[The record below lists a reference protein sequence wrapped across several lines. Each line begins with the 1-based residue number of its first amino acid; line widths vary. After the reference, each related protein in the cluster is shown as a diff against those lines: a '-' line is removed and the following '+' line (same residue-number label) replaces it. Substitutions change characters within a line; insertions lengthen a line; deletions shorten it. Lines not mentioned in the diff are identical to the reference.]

1 MFKLEEATIRQVQQA
16 FASGELTSFDLTAM
30 YLKRIADIDQSGPKL
45 NSVIEINPEALFI
58 AEAMDRERRQ
68 KGPRGPLHGIPV
80 MVKDCYNTA
89 DKMHTCA
96 GSAALADNFATYDA
110 TAVARLREAG
120 AVLLGKT
127 NLTEFANYMTKQMP
141 NGYSSRGGKVVCP
154 YNPEGNTWGSSTG
167 SAVAVSANLCMVAL
181 GTETN
186 GSVIWPAHNNGVV
199 GIKPTLGSASR
210 WGIIPISTAQDMPG
224 VIARTVEDAA
234 TLLGIITGYDKNDI
248 STWYR
253 EDQVCRDYTP
263 FLDAN
268 GLKGLKVG
276 VNRGTSG
283 ELNEEQLKLAES
295 AYAVL
300 EKGGA
305 QLVYGCDLGR
315 LRCDYEIKFFEFK
328 QSLNYYLSTCN
339 PKTRAK
345 TLKDIIDINNER
357 PDVALKYGQSI
368 LLDCEQKSSGRL
380 IEPEYLR
387 ARVDYLKK
395 ARDEGVDRVMNE
407 TGVDVYVT
415 PGLSDASPISG
426 YPSIVVPIGFTSDNM
441 PFGLTFVARAFGEPL
456 MIKAA
461 YAFEQLMN
469 ARRAPVFAPTAIP
482 EKNENAAWASTLVG
496 KIN

>member
-186 GSVIWPAHNNGVV
+186 GSVIWPA
-199 GIKPTLGSASR
+199 
-210 WGIIPISTAQDMPG
+210 Q
-224 VIARTVEDAA
+224 
-234 TLLGIITGYDKNDI
+234 
-248 STWYR
+248 
-253 EDQVCRDYTP
+253 
-263 FLDAN
+263 
-268 GLKGLKVG
+268 
-276 VNRGTSG
+276 
-283 ELNEEQLKLAES
+283 
-295 AYAVL
+295 
-300 EKGGA
+300 
-305 QLVYGCDLGR
+305 
-315 LRCDYEIKFFEFK
+315 
-328 QSLNYYLSTCN
+328 
-339 PKTRAK
+339 
-345 TLKDIIDINNER
+345 
-357 PDVALKYGQSI
+357 
-368 LLDCEQKSSGRL
+368 
-380 IEPEYLR
+380 
-387 ARVDYLKK
+387 
-395 ARDEGVDRVMNE
+395 
-407 TGVDVYVT
+407 
-415 PGLSDASPISG
+415 
-426 YPSIVVPIGFTSDNM
+426 
-441 PFGLTFVARAFGEPL
+441 
-456 MIKAA
+456 
-461 YAFEQLMN
+461 
-469 ARRAPVFAPTAIP
+469 
-482 EKNENAAWASTLVG
+482 
-496 KIN
+496 